1 MLKISSPVA
10 FTSIPLDG
18 DDPVQLN
25 AGSALLNSPTSEE
38 PPITS
43 PVDAQP
49 PGPGGVSLQSDSL
62 RPVSHPGSGHPQLQL
77 RQPRIRVDPS
87 PMQESFFII
96 DSPSIAKSH
105 SRMLPRNRS
114 ASTSASES
122 TTLVYSSSGGRP
134 LSASM
139 RRADT
144 LPRSTKTLEEYA
156 IENQQLKM
164 TLDKLSRRNL
174 KLEKNLEG
182 VMQMSVWTKDVQR
195 SAMQLIKS
203 QDILRPVKQSIQDV
217 STGNMSTNAFK
228 DHAVRTCSV

>member
-1 MLKISSPVA
+1 M
-10 FTSIPLDG
+10 
-18 DDPVQLN
+18 QLN
-25 AGSALLNSPTSEE
+25 SGSALLNSPTSEE
-38 PPITS
+38 PPMTN
-43 PVDAQP
+43 PVRAQQS
-49 PGPGGVSLQSDSL
+49 GSGGVSFQSDSL
-62 RPVSHPGSGHPQLQL
+62 RPVSHPGSGLHQLQS
-77 RQPRIRVDPS
+77 RQPRIRADPS

-96 DSPSIAKSH
+96 DSPSAAH
-105 SRMLPRNRS
+105 NQSRMISRNRS

-122 TTLVYSSSGGRP
+122 TTLASSSSGSRP
-134 LSASM
+134 LSASIK
-139 RRADT
+139 RADT
-144 LPRSTKTLEEYA
+144 LSRSTKTLEEYA

-217 STGNMSTNAFK
+217 STGIVSADTFIDRSM
-228 DHAVRTCSV
+228 RT